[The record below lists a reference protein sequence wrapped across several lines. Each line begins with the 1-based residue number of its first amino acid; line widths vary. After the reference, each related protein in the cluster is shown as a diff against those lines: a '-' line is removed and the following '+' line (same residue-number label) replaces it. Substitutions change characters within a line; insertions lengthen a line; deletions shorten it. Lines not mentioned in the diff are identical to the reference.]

1 MQITLAYSPAPR
13 EVHELS
19 LDLAPGRSAAQAVEV
34 AMALGLTGGSSSALP
49 HLLGSLD
56 FSQVTWSVW
65 GRSIDPQQVLNEG
78 DRLAL
83 CRALKVDP
91 KTARRER
98 FAKQG
103 SRATGLFAKKKRGVE
118 AGY

>member
-1 MQITLAYSPAPR
+1 MTLQITLVLSSEPR
-13 EVHELS
+13 QVQELS
-19 LDLAPGRSAAQAVEV
+19 LTLATGSTALQAV
-34 AMALGLTGGSSSALP
+34 MAAELQG
-49 HLLGSLD
+49 
-56 FSQVTWSVW
+56 
-65 GRSIDPQQVLNEG
+65 IDPSTLAWSIWGKEATPHHVLEEG

-83 CRALKVDP
+83 CRPLKVDP
-91 KTARRER
+91 KMARRER

>member
-1 MQITLAYSPAPR
+1 VP
-13 EVHELS
+13 
-19 LDLAPGRSAAQAVEV
+19 
-34 AMALGLTGGSSSALP
+34 P
-49 HLLGSLD
+49 H
-56 FSQVTWSVW
+56 
-65 GRSIDPQQVLNEG
+65 QVLEEG

-83 CRALKVDP
+83 CRPLKVDP
-91 KTARRER
+91 KMARRER